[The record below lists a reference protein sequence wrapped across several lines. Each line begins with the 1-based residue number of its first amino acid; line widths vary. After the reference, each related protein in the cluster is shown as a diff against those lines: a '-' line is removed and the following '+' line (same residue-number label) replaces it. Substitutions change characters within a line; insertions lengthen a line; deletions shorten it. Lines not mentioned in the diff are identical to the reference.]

1 MWLTHRD
8 PDRGLSAAASVLVDL
23 GTTRDYDN
31 LDLDLSFQ
39 TKSPGRRAL
48 DLEDAQ
54 KRGAMLILQKPV
66 GAGDL
71 R

>member
-1 MWLTHRD
+1 
-8 PDRGLSAAASVLVDL
+8 LSLASRL
-23 GTTRDYDN
+23 N
-31 LDLDLSFQ
+31 P
-39 TKSPGRRAL
+39 PGRRAL

-54 KRGAMLILQKPV
+54 RGAMLILQKPV

>member
-1 MWLTHRD
+1 MWRTHRD
-8 PDRGLSAAASVLVDL
+8 TDRDLSAAASVLVDL

-31 LDLDLSFQ
+31 LDLSFQ

>member
-1 MWLTHRD
+1 MWRTHGDR
-8 PDRGLSAAASVLVDL
+8 DRGLSAAASVLVDL

-31 LDLDLSFQ
+31 LDLSFQ
-39 TKSPGRRAL
+39 TEPPGRRAL

-54 KRGAMLILQKPV
+54 TRGAKLILQKTV